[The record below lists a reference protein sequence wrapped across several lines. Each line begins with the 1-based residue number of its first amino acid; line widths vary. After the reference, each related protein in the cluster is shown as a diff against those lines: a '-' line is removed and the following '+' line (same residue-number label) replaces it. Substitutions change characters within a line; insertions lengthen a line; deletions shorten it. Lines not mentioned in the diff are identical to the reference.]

1 MDDSARQKPFFLA
14 KRTSDNKQLI
24 VQGYNSA
31 AHRLLTSHD
40 LAPQLH
46 HSSLDDSNSN
56 RLGALGMVVMDYT
69 GESDAYQL
77 YLNGLLP
84 KAIYEGVK
92 QAIRTL
98 HHDDVSIVF
107 GDLRLPNIVITRE
120 HKAMLVD
127 FDWCGMDGMDRNP
140 PSLNDSSS
148 IGWDEGVA
156 RNGVMRMEHNTFM
169 LEAMRPTDHEMD

>member
-56 RLGALGMVVMDYT
+56 RLGALGMVVMDYA

-92 QAIRTL
+92 QAIHTL
-98 HHDDVSIVF
+98 HDVSIVF
-107 GDLRLPNIVITRE
+107 GDLRLPNIVITKE

-127 FDWCGMDGMDRNP
+127 FDWCEVTSGKQQGPGIYR
-140 PSLNDSSS
+140 
-148 IGWDEGVA
+148 
-156 RNGVMRMEHNTFM
+156 
-169 LEAMRPTDHEMD
+169 

>member
-56 RLGALGMVVMDYT
+56 RLGALGMVVMDYA

-92 QAIRTL
+92 QAIHTL
-98 HHDDVSIVF
+98 HDVSIVF
-107 GDLRLPNIVITRE
+107 GDLRLPNIVITKE

-127 FDWCGMDGMDRNP
+127 FDWCEMDGMHQEKAGLP
-140 PSLNDSSS
+140 
-148 IGWDEGVA
+148 
-156 RNGVMRMEHNTFM
+156 
-169 LEAMRPTDHEMD
+169 